1 MWLLLLMILVMPYEA
16 NPYLYLADD
25 LLGIFPDFTLIKLL
39 GLVGFAWAALKIM
52 TGEPPGG
59 VLGSRT
65 ARLFLLFFAGV
76 VFAGLLSGTGFMAV
90 SRYLAFLL
98 FMPFILVSVRSQRE
112 LRMVLYAVALSL
124 VLVFPYALR
133 QMIRFDSRLGVGLYE
148 TNYFAAILVLVIPLA
163 FVIALQQRG
172 GLARWAWLAGAV
184 TLLLMLFLT
193 SSRGG
198 FVGLLAAAMVFVY
211 RRKGALGAFGV
222 MAGLVAAIFIL
233 PTDLGTRA
241 MATLFQDSTDL
252 PPGLEESNRAHT
264 ALFWAALRMIS
275 DNPIFG
281 VGPARFKELS
291 TLYTDVDVPA
301 HIAHNTFLEIGAEF
315 GLPVLGVFVLVVLA
329 ALGTLTRAM
338 RLRGPGGAR
347 ELAGWAE
354 GLRAGLIGFLVCGLF
369 ISAQYEKVFWLV
381 VFLTIPVG
389 VLARRHESEAR
400 AVQAPEA
407 PDPAPPHAPPGLTP
421 APEGAR

>member
-1 MWLLLLMILVMPYEA
+1 MILVMPYEA

-39 GLVGFAWAALKIM
+39 GLLGFAWAGLRIM
-52 TGEPPGG
+52 PGDGPPGG
-59 VLGSRT
+59 LLGSRI

-76 VFAGLLSGTGFMAV
+76 VFAGLFSGTGFTAV

-98 FMPFILVSVRSQRE
+98 FLPFVLMAVRGQRD
-112 LRMVLYAVALSL
+112 LRMVLYALALSL
-124 VLVFPYALR
+124 ILVFPYALR

-163 FVIALQQRG
+163 FVVALQQPAGLKRWGWMG
-172 GLARWAWLAGAV
+172 GAL
-184 TLLLMLFLT
+184 TLLGMLFLT

-198 FVGLLAAAMVFVY
+198 VVGLLAAAMVFVY
-211 RRKGALGAFGV
+211 RRQGALGALGV
-222 MAGLVAAIFIL
+222 MAALVVAIFVL

-241 MATLFQDSTDL
+241 LATLFQDSADL

-275 DNPIFG
+275 ENPLLG

-315 GLPVLGVFVLVVLA
+315 GLPVLGVFVLLVLA
-329 ALGTLTRAM
+329 ALGTLSRAM
-338 RLRGPGGAR
+338 RLRGSAGAR

-369 ISAQYEKVFWLV
+369 ISAQYEKVFWLAI
-381 VFLTIPVG
+381 FLTIPVG
-389 VLARRHESEAR
+389 VLARRYQAQAR
-400 AVQAPEA
+400 AGETPAAAEATAPRTG
-407 PDPAPPHAPPGLTP
+407 PGLTP

>member
-1 MWLLLLMILVMPYEA
+1 MWLLMLMILVMPYEA

-25 LLGIFPDFTLIKLL
+25 LLGIFPDFTVIKLL
-39 GLVGFAWAALKIM
+39 GLVGFAWAGLKIM

-59 VLGSRT
+59 VLTSRT
-65 ARLFLLFFAGV
+65 ARLFLLFFGGV
-76 VFAGLLSGTGFMAV
+76 VFAGLFSGTGFTAV

-98 FMPFILVSVRSQRE
+98 FMPFVLVSVRTQRD
-112 LRMVLYAVALSL
+112 LRLVLYAVALSL

-148 TNYFAAILVLVIPLA
+148 TNYFAALLVLVIPLA
-163 FVIALQQRG
+163 FVIALQQPRG
-172 GLARWAWLAGAV
+172 TLARWAWLTGTV
-184 TLLLMLFLT
+184 TLLVMLFLT

-211 RRKGALGAFGV
+211 RRQGALGAFGV
-222 MAGLVAAIFIL
+222 MAGLVAAIFVL

-241 MATLFQDSTDL
+241 LATLFQDPADL
-252 PPGLEESNRAHT
+252 PSGLEQSNRAHA
-264 ALFWAALRMIS
+264 ALFWAGLRMIVE
-275 DNPIFG
+275 NPIFG

-291 TLYTDVDVPA
+291 TLYTDADVPA

-315 GLPVLGVFVLVVLA
+315 GLPVLAVFVLVVLA
-329 ALGTLTRAM
+329 ALGSLTRAM
-338 RLRGPGGAR
+338 RLRAGGGAR

-389 VLARRHESEAR
+389 VLARRYEAEAR
-400 AVQAPEA
+400 AVPAAADPPPLPVPP
-407 PDPAPPHAPPGLTP
+407 PDLTP